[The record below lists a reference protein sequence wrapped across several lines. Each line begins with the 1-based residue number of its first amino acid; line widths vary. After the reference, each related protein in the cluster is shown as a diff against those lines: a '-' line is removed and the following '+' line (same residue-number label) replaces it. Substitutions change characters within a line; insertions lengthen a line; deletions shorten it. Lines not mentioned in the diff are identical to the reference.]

1 MSVTTTA
8 MATEMKTK
16 TEPIVTQ
23 MVSTNAAELDASVHL
38 STVTVAAG
46 SVGEILTGIF
56 LIVIVIITTLVIG
69 QQAEVVAIAVGSAG
83 GGLILLITLAVVI
96 TMILCYKH
104 KQESYRLTT
113 NVAYT
118 TEINTVTIDNVEF
131 DMTYEAIQEESIKES
146 TSEAQQSS
154 GEAST
159 LSVMQNVAYKT
170 SAIPMSLNVAYLSE
184 QGVKRCGDD
193 EYDYIT
199 D

>member
-1 MSVTTTA
+1 MLHVTKYSSISIDAVNVPELVPTMS
-8 MATEMKTK
+8 EMKTK

-131 DMTYEAIQEESIKES
+131 DICLLY
-146 TSEAQQSS
+146 TSPSPRDA
-154 GEAST
+154 T
-159 LSVMQNVAYKT
+159 LSRMPS
-170 SAIPMSLNVAYLSE
+170 SA
-184 QGVKRCGDD
+184 
-193 EYDYIT
+193 
-199 D
+199 